1 MTTVWWVVLGLI
13 VVCSGSRMI
22 GPAVL
27 GDRELPAPARRVV
40 MMLAPALLAGLVVTQ
55 VAGERWSGLEI
66 GMLVGLAAAAV
77 ARLLRAPGIVAVII
91 GAAVA
96 AGVRAFLL

>member
-1 MTTVWWVVLGLI
+1 VSVVWWVVLGLI
-13 VVCSGSRMI
+13 VVCSGTRMV

-55 VAGERWSGLEI
+55 VAGERWNGLEAGLI
-66 GMLVGLAAAAV
+66 VGVAAAGV
-77 ARLLRAPGIVAVII
+77 ARLLRVPGIGAVAI
-91 GAAVA
+91 GVAVA
-96 AGVRAFLL
+96 AAVRAFLP

>member
-1 MTTVWWVVLGLI
+1 MSGVWWVVLGLV
-13 VVCSGSRMI
+13 VVCAGTRMI

-55 VAGERWSGLEI
+55 LAGERWTGLET
-66 GMLVGLAAAAV
+66 GLVVGVAAAGT
-77 ARLLRAPGIVAVII
+77 ARLLRVPGIVAVAI
-91 GAAVA
+91 GVAAAAAV
-96 AGVRAFLL
+96 RALLL

>member
-1 MTTVWWVVLGLI
+1 MSTVWWVVLGLI
-13 VVCSGSRMI
+13 VVCSATRMI

-40 MMLAPALLAGLVVTQ
+40 MMLAPALLAGLIVTQ
-55 VAGERWSGLEI
+55 LAGDRWTGMETGLV
-66 GMLVGLAAAAV
+66 VGVAAAGV
-77 ARLLRAPGIVAVII
+77 ARLLRAPGIAAVFV

-96 AGVRAFLL
+96 AAVRAFLL

>member
-1 MTTVWWVVLGLI
+1 MTGIWWVVIGLI
-13 VVCSGSRMI
+13 VVCSASRMI

-55 VAGERWSGLEI
+55 LAGERWTGLET
-66 GMLVGLAAAAV
+66 GMLVGVAAAGV
-77 ARLLRAPGIVAVII
+77 ARWLRAPGIVAVII

-96 AGVRAFLL
+96 AAVRAFLP